1 MEGRKKNI
9 KNTLQM
15 FQTPPI
21 ISHLVFHTWPIDTH
35 VECYELLIISRKQQ
49 MCLLQK
55 DVGLSLHSPD
65 GKERLV

>member
-1 MEGRKKNI
+1 
-9 KNTLQM
+9 M

-35 VECYELLIISRKQQ
+35 VECCKLLIISHKQQ